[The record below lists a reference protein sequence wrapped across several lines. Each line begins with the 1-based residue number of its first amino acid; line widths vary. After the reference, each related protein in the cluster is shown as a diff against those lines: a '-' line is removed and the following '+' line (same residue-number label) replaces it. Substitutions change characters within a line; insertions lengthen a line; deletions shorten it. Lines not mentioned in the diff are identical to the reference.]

1 MDTQH
6 YRHFLAVV
14 EAGSMTAAAEFVH
27 IAQPAL
33 SKQIRA
39 LEEYFGAKLIITRR
53 GSKRIIL
60 TDAGEILYHKAKYI
74 CSLEDR
80 TQNEIDELTNGDH
93 GTLRFSLANSR
104 ATPFICRCLKPF
116 HKLFPHVV
124 FELYEGGLKEQHDQL
139 LSGITEI
146 GILSVPITHQN
157 EFEVL
162 FRRDEAVAALFA
174 HDSRYLNVGEKTVAP
189 EQLAELPLCM
199 SAGCYMHFKKMFRDL
214 GLTPNILSVCT
225 TRTSVMK
232 WVEDDSVVG
241 VIPLDPLEVMPS
253 GLRSLPIRDVDFALS
268 KTVVKVKGRSLS
280 MIAKKFLEFYG
291 QLDEARRG
299 KAVRKKSRVE

>member
-14 EAGSMTAAAEFVH
+14 EAGSMTAAADFVH

-139 LSGITEI
+139 LNGITEI
-146 GILSVPITHQN
+146 GILSVPMTRQS
-157 EFEVL
+157 EFEIL
-162 FRRDEAVAALFA
+162 FRRDESVAAIFSA
-174 HDSRYLNVGEKTVAP
+174 NSSYLKEIDQTVTP
-189 EQLAELPLCM
+189 EQLAVFLLCM
-199 SAGCYMHFKKMFRDL
+199 SAGCYMHLKKMFHDL
-214 GLTPNILSVCT
+214 NLTPNILSVCT
-225 TRTSVMK
+225 TRTSVLK
-232 WVEDDSVVG
+232 WAEDGSIVG
-241 VIPLDPLEVMPS
+241 IVPIDPLESMPS
-253 GLRSLPIRDVDFALS
+253 KLCSIPIQGVDFSLS

-280 MIAKKFLEFYG
+280 MIAQKFLAFYG
-291 QLDEARRG
+291 ELDEARRG
-299 KAVRKKSRVE
+299 KVVS

>member
-14 EAGSMTAAAEFVH
+14 EAGSMTAAADFVH

-139 LSGITEI
+139 LNGITEI
-146 GILSVPITHQN
+146 GILSVPMTRQS
-157 EFEVL
+157 EFEIL
-162 FRRDEAVAALFA
+162 FCRDESVAAIFSA
-174 HDSRYLNVGEKTVAP
+174 NSSYLKEIDQTVTP
-189 EQLAELPLCM
+189 EQLAVFPLCM
-199 SAGCYMHFKKMFRDL
+199 SAGCYMHLKKMFHDL
-214 GLTPNILSVCT
+214 NLTPNILSVCT
-225 TRTSVMK
+225 TRTSVLK
-232 WVEDDSVVG
+232 WAEDGSIVG
-241 VIPLDPLEVMPS
+241 IVPVDPLESMPS
-253 GLRSLPIRDVDFALS
+253 KLCSIPIQGVDFSLS

-280 MIAKKFLEFYG
+280 MIAQKFLAFSGE
-291 QLDEARRG
+291 LDEARRG
-299 KAVRKKSRVE
+299 KVVG

>member
-14 EAGSMTAAAEFVH
+14 EAGSMTAAADFVH

-139 LSGITEI
+139 LNGITEI
-146 GILSVPITHQN
+146 GILSVPMTRQS
-157 EFEVL
+157 EFEIL
-162 FRRDEAVAALFA
+162 FRRDESVAAIFSA
-174 HDSRYLNVGEKTVAP
+174 NSSYLKEIDQTVTP
-189 EQLAELPLCM
+189 EQLAGFPLCM
-199 SAGCYMHFKKMFRDL
+199 SAGCYMHLKKMFHDL
-214 GLTPNILSVCT
+214 NLMPNILSVCT
-225 TRTSVMK
+225 TRTSVLK
-232 WVEDDSVVG
+232 WAEDGSIVG
-241 VIPLDPLEVMPS
+241 IVPVDPLESMPS
-253 GLRSLPIRDVDFALS
+253 KLCSIPIQGVDFSLS

-280 MIAKKFLEFYG
+280 MIAQKFLAFYG
-291 QLDEARRG
+291 ELDEARRG
-299 KAVRKKSRVE
+299 KVVG

>member
-14 EAGSMTAAAEFVH
+14 EAGSMTAAADFVH

-116 HKLFPHVV
+116 HQLFPHVV

-146 GILSVPITHQN
+146 GILSVPMTHQS

-162 FRRDEAVAALFA
+162 FRRDESVAAIFA
-174 HDSRYLNVGEKTVAP
+174 ENSPYLKEIG
-189 EQLAELPLCM
+189 
-199 SAGCYMHFKKMFRDL
+199 
-214 GLTPNILSVCT
+214 
-225 TRTSVMK
+225 
-232 WVEDDSVVG
+232 
-241 VIPLDPLEVMPS
+241 
-253 GLRSLPIRDVDFALS
+253 
-268 KTVVKVKGRSLS
+268 GR
-280 MIAKKFLEFYG
+280 
-291 QLDEARRG
+291 
-299 KAVRKKSRVE
+299 

>member
-14 EAGSMTAAAEFVH
+14 EAGSMTAAADFVH

-139 LSGITEI
+139 LNGITEI
-146 GILSVPITHQN
+146 GILSVPMTRQS
-157 EFEVL
+157 EFEIL
-162 FRRDEAVAALFA
+162 FRRDESVAAIFSA
-174 HDSRYLNVGEKTVAP
+174 NSSYLKEIDQTVMP
-189 EQLAELPLCM
+189 EQLAAFPLCM
-199 SAGCYMHFKKMFRDL
+199 SAGCYMHLKKMFHDL
-214 GLTPNILSVCT
+214 NLTPNILSVCT
-225 TRTSVMK
+225 TRTSVLK
-232 WVEDDSVVG
+232 WAEDGSIVG
-241 VIPLDPLEVMPS
+241 IVPVDPLESMPFKLCS
-253 GLRSLPIRDVDFALS
+253 ISI
-268 KTVVKVKGRSLS
+268 
-280 MIAKKFLEFYG
+280 
-291 QLDEARRG
+291 
-299 KAVRKKSRVE
+299 